1 MNPNDQYVMSQ
12 VGPML
17 GQGEQVLFMSTMRR
31 APGLLMQILLFGGLL
46 GYLMTTFYYVVL
58 TNQRM
63 ILIRTK
69 MGLFSL
75 GTPSHVNLGV
85 EQWDARSIQKVTI
98 SGFANNRSMTF
109 HMPNG
114 KQTLRIS
121 PWMKA
126 ISGTKDFFEKV
137 PLFINSG
144 QLNGGQLAGG
154 NAMPQ
159 LGAPQGYGPPQMQM
173 QQPQIGFGPGTN
185 VVVTAPDGNRFPAT
199 VVQEQ
204 QGQVLCA
211 SQYGQN
217 WVPAQFVQR
226 A

>member
-69 MGLFSL
+69 MGMFSF

-98 SGFANNRSMTF
+98 SGIANNRSMTF

-144 QLNGGQLAGG
+144 QLNGGGQLSAS
-154 NAMPQ
+154 AQMPQ
-159 LGAPQGYGPPQMQM
+159 LGAPPAYGPPQIL
-173 QQPQIGFGPGTN
+173 PPGTQ
-185 VVVTAPDGNRFPAT
+185 VMVTAPNGQRHAAT
-199 VVQEQ
+199 ILQEQ
-204 QGQVLCA
+204 QGQYLCG